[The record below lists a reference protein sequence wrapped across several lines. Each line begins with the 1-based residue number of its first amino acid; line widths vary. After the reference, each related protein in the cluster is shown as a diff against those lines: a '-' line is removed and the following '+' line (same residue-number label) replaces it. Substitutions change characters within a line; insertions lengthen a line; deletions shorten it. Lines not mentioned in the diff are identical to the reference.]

1 VANGNPA
8 MSYYDVTNAQ
18 LKYVRALDASG
29 TLWDIP
35 VVVDTTG
42 DVGRFSSLAIV
53 NGNPAISYFG
63 LDESELRYVR
73 ANDASGTSWGTPVL
87 VDTAGYYSS
96 LAVVNGNP
104 TISYFGIHGD
114 LKYVRANDVSGTSW
128 GTPVFVDTPGD
139 VGRFSSLVEIN
150 GIAAISYFDNTN
162 LDLKWATV
170 APPGAKALNISTRA
184 QVQSG
189 ENVLIGGF
197 IITGGAPKKVILRAI
212 GPSIAAGNG
221 TLQDPVLEL
230 RNTIGELILR
240 NDNWKD
246 TQQQQIQQ
254 SMLAPTDDRESAIVA
269 TLLPGVFTII
279 LSGKGGAEGI
289 AVLEAY
295 DLNPGATSELANIS
309 SRGSVQTGDNV
320 MIAGFI
326 LGGQSMR
333 DSRVAIRGLG
343 PSLENAGVTNALAD
357 PTLDLRDKDGNQIEF
372 NDNYGDNPAEAA
384 ELAAYGLTPK
394 DSQEAGLFR
403 TFAPGTYTVILA
415 GKGGATGVGLIE
427 VYNLR

>member
-1 VANGNPA
+1 
-8 MSYYDVTNAQ
+8 
-18 LKYVRALDASG
+18 LKYVQ
-29 TLWDIP
+29 
-35 VVVDTTG
+35 
-42 DVGRFSSLAIV
+42 
-53 NGNPAISYFG
+53 
-63 LDESELRYVR
+63 
-73 ANDASGTSWGTPVL
+73 
-87 VDTAGYYSS
+87 
-96 LAVVNGNP
+96 
-104 TISYFGIHGD
+104 
-114 LKYVRANDVSGTSW
+114 ANDVSGTSW

-139 VGRFSSLVEIN
+139 VGRFSSLVQIN
-150 GIAAISYFDNTN
+150 GKAAISYFDNTK

-170 APPGAKALNISTRA
+170 APPGAKSLNISTRA
-184 QVQSG
+184 QVESG

-197 IITGGAPKKVILRAI
+197 IITGGAPKKIILRAI
-212 GPSIAAGNG
+212 GPSIAAGDGTPIPG

-254 SMLAPTDDRESAIVA
+254 SMLAPTDDRESAIIA

-289 AVLEAY
+289 AVVEAY

-309 SRGSVQTGDNV
+309 SRGFVQTGDNV

-326 LGGQSMR
+326 LGGQSTR

-343 PSLENAGVTNALAD
+343 PSLGNAGVTNALAD

-384 ELAAYGLTPK
+384 ELAANGLTPS
-394 DSQEAGLFR
+394 DPHEAGIFR
-403 TFAPGTYTVILA
+403 TFAPGTYTVILT
-415 GKGGATGVGLIE
+415 GKGGATGVGLVE